1 MNIGIDIDDTIMD
14 TFDHVMPCVA
24 EYFNASLE
32 DLKKRN
38 ISYPNLP
45 KEWKEKEIE
54 FSKKYYDNVVPST
67 PIKPD
72 ASKYLKKI
80 KQLGHT
86 IIIISARDN
95 RLYTDAYKTTYEQLK
110 SNNVVYDKLFCTF
123 DKAEK
128 CKEEKVDLFI
138 DDSIDNCKKINGM
151 GIPVLLFNSKC
162 NANIDT
168 NFKRVTSWKQ
178 VYQLIKEMKK

>member
-1 MNIGIDIDDTIMD
+1 
-14 TFDHVMPCVA
+14 MPYVA
-24 EYFNASLE
+24 EFFNTDLE
-32 DLKKRN
+32 DLKTRN

-54 FSKKYYDNVVPST
+54 FSKKYYDSVVPST

-72 ASKYLKKI
+72 AVEYLKKI

-110 SNNVVYDKLFCTF
+110 ANNVVYDKLFCTF

-128 CKEEKVDLFI
+128 CKEEHIDLFI
-138 DDSIDNCKKINGM
+138 DDSIANCDKVNSI
-151 GIPVLLFNSKC
+151 GIPVILFNSKG

-168 NFKRVTSWKQ
+168 NFKRVGNWKQ
-178 VYQLIKEMKK
+178 IYQLIKEMRK